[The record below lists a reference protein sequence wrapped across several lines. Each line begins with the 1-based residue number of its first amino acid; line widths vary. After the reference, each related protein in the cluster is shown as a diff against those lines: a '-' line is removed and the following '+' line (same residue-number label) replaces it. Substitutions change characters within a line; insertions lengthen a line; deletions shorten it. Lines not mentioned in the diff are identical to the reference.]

1 MVQLFPPQ
9 RRRPLLAQEEP
20 LPLLQQVQGY
30 HQNQSGAQQLYQQN
44 MAEQARQQ
52 AEYQRRL
59 AADEVGIE
67 PYSLFFGRQTEDP
80 SAGFELAP
88 ADVFP
93 GSAAFKTAG
102 TGLLSAIP
110 LVAGM
115 ARKKVDDTVPFLKAP
130 TFTPEPGAVSTRYPT
145 AVKRQEEPLN
155 HNLVIGLDEFKREPE
170 LFKHN
175 VQLTRSYPNMPRSGA
190 RGAEAQ
196 SEEFIEHAKDNLL
209 YLFDNVPPEI
219 RERSQKWYDGANR
232 LTFALA
238 DQYQVSPDAASGVMA
253 ALSPQKDWF
262 MNADLGRRV
271 IDTWSTQSDT
281 VFDGPILEKAL
292 ELFDNKRYGQMILSL
307 RGKRLSDLDLPAEK
321 AIFVRAFDQLNNSPS
336 YQIVS
341 PEGDLLGPKLT
352 KKGVAANVAW
362 NSNGEVSNAI
372 RMLDS
377 GGDLNVISDA
387 LGEYHKVRNFY
398 NNIRNPNSPNGY
410 VTVDTHAVAAALLRP
425 LAGKDREVTHM
436 LGSGL
441 KGEKGPKNS
450 SIIGV
455 QGLYGL
461 YADAYRRAAAER
473 GVQPRQMQSITWEA
487 VRGLYTPGYKA
498 QQTNKDVIDKIWKQF
513 KAKKIS
519 LDEARQR
526 IVEHAGGINLPEWAN

>member
-1 MVQLFPPQ
+1 MLLNPTPPAPRQ
-9 RRRPLLAQEEP
+9 GLTGSPLEQI
-20 LPLLQQVQGY
+20 QGY

-59 AADEVGIE
+59 AADQVGIE

-88 ADVFP
+88 ADLWP
-93 GSAAFKTAG
+93 GSAALKTAG
-102 TGLLSAIP
+102 TGLLGAVP
-110 LVAGM
+110 LIAGM
-115 ARKKVDDTVPFLKAP
+115 ARKKVDQPASLLKTPA
-130 TFTPEPGAVSTRYPT
+130 FDPEPGAVSTRYPT
-145 AVKRQEEPLN
+145 AVKREEEPLN
-155 HNLVIGLDEFKREPE
+155 HNLVIGLDEFRRDPK
-170 LFKHN
+170 LFEHN
-175 VQLTRSYPNMPRSGA
+175 VNLTTTYPNIQKTRSRSIDA
-190 RGAEAQ
+190 K
-196 SEEFIEHAKDNLL
+196 SEQFIEHAKDNLL
-209 YLFDNVPPEI
+209 YLFDSVPPEI
-219 RERSQKWYDGANR
+219 RDRSQKWYDGANR
-232 LTFALA
+232 LTLSLA
-238 DQYQVSPDAASGVMA
+238 DQYQVSPDTAAGVMA
-253 ALSPQKDWF
+253 ALSPQQDWF

-292 ELFDNKRYGQMILSL
+292 ELFDDKRYGQMILSL
-307 RGKRLSDLDLPAEK
+307 RGKRLSELELPAEK
-321 AIFVRAFDQLNNSPS
+321 AIFVRSFDQLNNSPS
-336 YQIVS
+336 YPILS
-341 PEGDLLGPKLT
+341 PEGDILSTKLT
-352 KKGVAANVAW
+352 KKGAPANVRW
-362 NSNGEVSNAI
+362 NSNGEVTTAI

-387 LGEYHKVRNFY
+387 LGNYHKVRNFY

-410 VTVDTHAVAAALLRP
+410 VTIDTHAVAAALLRP
-425 LAGKDREVTHM
+425 LAGNDREVNHM
-436 LGSGL
+436 LGKGL
-441 KGEKGPKNS
+441 KGETGPAS
-450 SIIGV
+450 SSVLGV

-487 VRGLYTPGYKA
+487 IKGLYTPGYKA
-498 QQTNKDVIDKIWKQF
+498 QKTNKDVIDKIWKQF
-513 KAKKIS
+513 KAKKIT